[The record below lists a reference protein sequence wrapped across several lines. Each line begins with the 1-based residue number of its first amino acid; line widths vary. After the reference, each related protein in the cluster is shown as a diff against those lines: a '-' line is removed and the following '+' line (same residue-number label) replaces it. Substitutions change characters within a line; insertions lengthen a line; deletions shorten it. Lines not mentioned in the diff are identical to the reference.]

1 MNQVNR
7 TSNTLNVVISIL
19 VVVGLLLSF
28 ATMVST
34 IAGNYLLVCVL
45 SFFTIFILAPIAY
58 YAHCTRQTK
67 YFILN
72 MIAITIEFAILIKYL
87 VILTR

>member
-28 ATMVST
+28 ATMV
-34 IAGNYLLVCVL
+34 
-45 SFFTIFILAPIAY
+45 
-58 YAHCTRQTK
+58 
-67 YFILN
+67 
-72 MIAITIEFAILIKYL
+72 
-87 VILTR
+87 